1 MSMAA
6 RSNSL
11 QGPLQVNRQ
20 EIDTGVISPIIDSH
34 IHQKSNTT
42 KDRIESQNEGLV
54 ESRDEV

>member
-1 MSMAA
+1 MAA